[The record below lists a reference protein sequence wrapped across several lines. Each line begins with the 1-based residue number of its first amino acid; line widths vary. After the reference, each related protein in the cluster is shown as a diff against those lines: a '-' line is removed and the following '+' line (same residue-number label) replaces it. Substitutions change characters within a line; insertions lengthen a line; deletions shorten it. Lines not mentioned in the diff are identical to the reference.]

1 MEKLEEIGAPS
12 MYELTKFIYLFNN
25 PEEND
30 TDNNSSTDNTS
41 SIHGTFNEQDVQG
54 S

>member
-1 MEKLEEIGAPS
+1 MEQIGAPS

-30 TDNNSSTDNTS
+30 IDNNSSTDNICT
-41 SIHGTFNEQDVQG
+41 IHGTFNEQDVQR

>member
-1 MEKLEEIGAPS
+1 MEDIGAPS

-25 PEEND
+25 PD
-30 TDNNSSTDNTS
+30 DDIDNNSNTDNTS

>member
-1 MEKLEEIGAPS
+1 MEDIGAPS

-30 TDNNSSTDNTS
+30 NDNNSSTDNTS

>member
-1 MEKLEEIGAPS
+1 MEEIGAPS

-25 PEEND
+25 PEDDIN
-30 TDNNSSTDNTS
+30 NNSITS
-41 SIHGTFNEQDVQG
+41 NSSAVHGSFNEQDVQG